1 MKTTIYF
8 AADKLGRIFIF
19 DEKPS
24 LMVDMEQQ
32 NMFGPPQ
39 NSYWVVEKTEI
50 GSFGEIGMRVI
61 RSDFGIPFSQELF
74 YKLFDKNL
82 TLEDGPF
89 EVEL

>member
-1 MKTTIYF
+1 MKNTMYF
-8 AADKLGRIFIF
+8 AADKCRRIFIF

-32 NMFGPPQ
+32 TMFGPPQ
-39 NSYWVVEKTEI
+39 NLPYWVVERNE
-50 GSFGEIGMRVI
+50 FGPFG
-61 RSDFGIPFSQELF
+61 RSVTRQDFGIPFSQELF

>member
-8 AADKLGRIFIF
+8 AADKLGRTFIF

-32 NMFGPPQ
+32 TMFGPPQ
-39 NSYWVVEKTEI
+39 NSPYWVVEKNEV
-50 GSFGEIGMRVI
+50 GSFGQII
-61 RSDFGIPFSQELF
+61 ARSDFGIPFSQELF

>member
-1 MKTTIYF
+1 MRTTIYF
-8 AADKLGRIFIF
+8 AADKFGRIFIF

-24 LMVDMEQQ
+24 LMVDMERQT
-32 NMFGPPQ
+32 MFDPPQ
-39 NSYWVVEKTEI
+39 NLPNWVVEKNEV
-50 GSFGEIGMRVI
+50 GPFG
-61 RSDFGIPFSQELF
+61 RSVARPDFGIPFSQELF

>member
-8 AADKLGRIFIF
+8 AADKYGRIFIF
-19 DEKPS
+19 DSKPS

-32 NMFGPPQ
+32 TMFGYPQ
-39 NSYWVVEKTEI
+39 NLPYWVVEKSE
-50 GSFGEIGMRVI
+50 FGPFG
-61 RSDFGIPFSQELF
+61 RSVTRQDFGIPFSQELF

>member
-1 MKTTIYF
+1 MKNTIYF
-8 AADKLGRIFIF
+8 VADKFRRIFIF
-19 DEKPS
+19 DSKPS
-24 LMVDMEQQ
+24 LMIDMEQQ
-32 NMFGPPQ
+32 KMFDIPQ
-39 NSYWVVEKTEI
+39 NAPYWVVEKNEI
-50 GSFGEIGMRVI
+50 GPFGRSIT

>member
-1 MKTTIYF
+1 MKNTIYF
-8 AADKLGRIFIF
+8 AADKFRRIFIF
-19 DEKPS
+19 DSKPS
-24 LMVDMEQQ
+24 LMMDMERQ
-32 NMFGPPQ
+32 NMFDIPQ
-39 NSYWVVEKTEI
+39 NLPYWVVEKNEV
-50 GSFGEIGMRVI
+50 GPFGRSVT

>member
-1 MKTTIYF
+1 MKTTIHF
-8 AADKLGRIFIF
+8 AADKFGRIFIF

-32 NMFGPPQ
+32 TMFGPPQ
-39 NSYWVVEKTEI
+39 NSPYWVVEKNEI
-50 GSFGEIGMRVI
+50 GPFGRSVT